1 MLFGEVSWYSDIK
14 DNSAMVKKITKEKKV
29 IEDKVEV
36 SIVEAARNE
45 SKEWKRGGANGSAKR
60 ILLRDLYFMWLS
72 IPDTFRNMPDGVQ
85 DKMGIEDATILE
97 LMQYKTQKAF
107 AQEFGVNEK
116 YLTEWK
122 HEWAEKGEFAATKTF
137 FRKLTKNMIGAMYRK
152 ALIEGDAARAM
163 AWMKIVEDWTEQ
175 FGVRHSGKVE
185 YSLDEEERA
194 ELDRVLKLNG
204 KGI

>member
-1 MLFGEVSWYSDIK
+1 MKLI
-14 DNSAMVKKITKEKKV
+14 MVKKVTKNKKSK
-29 IEDKVEV
+29 EDKVEL
-36 SIVEAARNE
+36 SIIEAALKE
-45 SKEWKRGGANGSAKR
+45 KKEWKAGGLGGSEPRKLA
-60 ILLRDLYFMWLS
+60 RDLFLMWLS
-72 IPDTFRNMPDGVQ
+72 IPHTFRNMPDGVA
-85 DKMGIEDATILE
+85 DKMGIEDVTIME
-97 LMQYKTQKAF
+97 LMKVKSQS
-107 AQEFGVNEK
+107 EFGKMFGVAEQR
-116 YLTEWK
+116 LVVWK

-185 YSLDEEERA
+185 YQLDEEERA

>member
-1 MLFGEVSWYSDIK
+1 
-14 DNSAMVKKITKEKKV
+14 MVMKKEKKAKSV
-29 IEDKVEV
+29 KTDKVEL
-36 SIVEAARNE
+36 SLIECAKRE
-45 SKEWKRGGANGSAKR
+45 KDEWKGGGRGIKR
-60 ILLRDLYFMWLS
+60 EVTRELFKMWLS
-72 IPDTFRNMPDGVQ
+72 IPDTFRTMPDGVM
-85 DKMGIEDATILE
+85 DKMGIEDETIMD
-97 LMQYKTQKAF
+97 LMQFKNQREFGK
-107 AQEFGVNEK
+107 EFGVAEQR
-116 YLTEWK
+116 LIDWK

-185 YSLDEEERA
+185 YQLDEEERA

-204 KGI
+204 K

>member
-1 MLFGEVSWYSDIK
+1 
-14 DNSAMVKKITKEKKV
+14 MVKKIAKEKKV
-29 IEDKVEV
+29 KEDKVEMTLIE
-36 SIVEAARNE
+36 SAIKE
-45 SKEWKRGGANGSAKR
+45 SKEWKPGGVGGSEKR
-60 ILLRDLYFMWLS
+60 TITRDLYFMWLS
-72 IPDTFRNMPDGVQ
+72 IPDTFRNMPESVS
-85 DKMGIEDATILE
+85 DKMGIEDVTIME
-97 LMQYKTQKAF
+97 LMKFRTQKEF
-107 AQEFGVNEK
+107 AEKFGVSEK
-116 YLTEWK
+116 HLISWK

-185 YSLDEEERA
+185 YSLDEDERA

-204 KGI
+204 K